1 MNIVLIRSTQL
12 KCFFFWRSTWIY
24 FMSFLRPLGSNQ
36 HSVGRNPADSPE
48 RTVYSEAAVEMHP
61 APISDD
67 GPRPPHAPHLITAA
81 VMEAQ
86 RSRTLVIK

>member
-1 MNIVLIRSTQL
+1 MNILLICSTQI
-12 KCFFFWRSTWIY
+12 KCFFLEEHMDLFCTP
-24 FMSFLRPLGSNQ
+24 LRSNQ
-36 HSVGRNPADSPE
+36 HSIRWNLAVTPE
-48 RTVYSEAAVEMHP
+48 RTVYFEAAVEMHP

-67 GPRPPHAPHLITAA
+67 GPQPPHAPHLITAA